1 MKVLIVEDDIPLGQL
16 LKEFLQRL
24 NHERVQVCAAGSP
37 ARRVIETE
45 TFDCAFVDLRLP
57 DIDGLQLLDTIKS
70 HDPCLPVVMMS
81 GYPTMEYTIEAMRKG
96 ASDFLTKP
104 FTLQDVALALERVTK
119 ERQLLLENLGLQLEI
134 QARKELEMVNREL
147 EEKVEEQTKLF
158 EISREIDA
166 IRSSDELYPCI
177 VRLASKLTNLKK
189 ASLFAFPPER
199 ESLILIEDYG
209 KHVEGFPPRFFS
221 LSDQRLREILDGDA
235 SHVLVKPDDLKLDGA
250 SPEDWLGGDVSLS
263 CWPLRIRGELFGLL
277 LGYHNGDTCLLS
289 PMENNLLDFLMKKA
303 SLAVENMAL
312 YESLID
318 NFYGILRSLVNAL
331 EAKDPYTGKH
341 SERVT
346 RYAVMIA
353 RKMGCADGE
362 LEVLETVGYLH
373 DIGKIGISDSILNK
387 PASLTREEYEI
398 VKKHP
403 VIGASI
409 VKDLIFSI
417 EERSII
423 RHHHERWD
431 GAGYPDGLA
440 GEEIPIYARIVAI
453 ADAFD
458 AMTSKRAYRGAI
470 SKTDAIRE
478 LRENRGRQ
486 FDPLALDAFLETLG
500 TGQEN
505 HDHEQSRAVGY
516 KDFAYRGP
524 RPV

>member
-1 MKVLIVEDDIPLGQL
+1 MKVLIVEDDISLGKL
-16 LKEFLQRL
+16 LEEFLQRL
-24 NHERVQVCAAGSP
+24 KHERVKVCTTGGS
-37 ARRVIETE
+37 ARSVIAVE
-45 TFDCAFVDLRLP
+45 TFDCAFVDLKLP
-57 DIDGLQLLDTIKS
+57 DTDGIRLLEFIKGR
-70 HDPCLPVVMMS
+70 DPCLPVVMMS

-119 ERQLLLENLGLQLEI
+119 ERRLLLENLGLQLEI
-134 QARKELEMVNREL
+134 QARKELEVVNHEL
-147 EEKVEEQTKLF
+147 EEKVREQTKLF
-158 EISREIDA
+158 EISREIDE

-177 VRLASKLTNLKK
+177 VKLASRLTNLKR
-189 ASLFAFPPER
+189 ASLFAFPPET
-199 ESLILIEDYG
+199 EDLILIEDYG
-209 KHVEGFPPRFFS
+209 KNIGGGPPRLFT
-221 LSDQRLREILDGDA
+221 LKDLHLKEMLEGGT
-235 SHVLVKPDDLKLDGA
+235 SHVLVKSSDLEGDGA
-250 SPEDWLGGDVSLS
+250 SSREWLSGEISLS
-263 CWPLRIRGELFGLL
+263 CWPLRIRGELFGFLM
-277 LGYHNGDTCLLS
+277 GYHNGDGSHLS
-289 PMENNLLDFLMKKA
+289 PMETKLLDFLMKKA

-312 YESLID
+312 YESLIG

-353 RKMGCADGE
+353 REMGCTAGE

-387 PASLTREEYEI
+387 PASLTGEEYEI

-409 VKDLIFSI
+409 VKDLIFSV

-431 GAGYPDGLA
+431 GNGYPDGLVA
-440 GEEIPIYARIVAI
+440 EEIPILARIVAV

-470 SKTDAIRE
+470 GMADAIRE
-478 LRENRGRQ
+478 LKENSGRQ
-486 FDPLALDAFLETLG
+486 FDPQALNAFLQTLSREPEKHVHET
-500 TGQEN
+500 
-505 HDHEQSRAVGY
+505 SKAVGC
-516 KDFAYRGP
+516 
-524 RPV
+524 